1 MQAVHT
7 MPCDLS
13 DTRRILLGALGMS
26 TSHKLQ
32 MEATKR

>member
-1 MQAVHT
+1 MQAGHT

-26 TSHKLQ
+26 TSQKLQ